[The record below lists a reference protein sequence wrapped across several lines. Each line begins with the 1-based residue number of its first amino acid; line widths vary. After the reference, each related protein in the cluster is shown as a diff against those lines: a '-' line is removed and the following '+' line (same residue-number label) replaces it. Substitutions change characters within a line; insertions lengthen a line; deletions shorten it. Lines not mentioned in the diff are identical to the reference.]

1 MTTQKKNITVFG
13 ATGKVGKELL
23 HFLSKAGIPTI
34 AVTRNKSKAEVLP
47 FIDWLEADL
56 ADKATLGKTM
66 ENSRAVFLAS
76 SVSKNFVTEQ
86 NNVIETAK
94 EQGVEH
100 LVKLS
105 SPGADKNSPNFISR
119 PNGEVEEL
127 LKASGVNWTILQPNS
142 FMQNWLGEFS
152 KTVQKERKIYE
163 ATGDGR
169 KPYIDTRD
177 IAEVAFAV
185 LTAPTNHRNKT
196 YLLTGG
202 EAINYYQ
209 VAEVIGKAIGEK
221 VDYISLTIDEAR
233 QRMVTKGMPPAMVDT
248 FLAIAEG
255 QRNGKAAFV
264 NNAVAE
270 LLSKPPRTIEDF
282 ANAYASSF
290 K

>member
-1 MTTQKKNITVFG
+1 MNNQKNITVFG

-23 HFLSKAGIPTI
+23 HFLSEAGIPTI
-34 AVTRNKSKAEVLP
+34 AVTRNKNKSEVLP
-47 FIDWLEADL
+47 FVDWIEADL
-56 ADKATLGKTM
+56 ADKTTLGKTM
-66 ENSRAVFLAS
+66 ENSKAVFLAS
-76 SVSKNFVTEQ
+76 SVSKNFATEQ

-94 EQGVEH
+94 EYGVQH

-127 LKASGVNWTILQPNS
+127 LKASGVEWTILQPNA

-152 KTVQKERKIYE
+152 QTIQKERKIYE
-163 ATGDGR
+163 ATGDGK

-177 IAEVAFAV
+177 IAKVAFTI
-185 LTAPTNHRNKT
+185 LTDPASHRNKT

-202 EAINYYQ
+202 EAVNYYQ
-209 VAEVIGKAIGEK
+209 VAEAISSVIGEK
-221 VDYISLTIDEAR
+221 VDYISLTADEAK
-233 QRMVTKGMPPAMVDT
+233 QRMEAKGIPPMLVNT

-255 QRNGKAAFV
+255 QRTGKAAFV
-264 NNAVAE
+264 NNTVAE
-270 LLSKPPRTIEDF
+270 LLNKQPGTVEDF
-282 ANAYASSF
+282 AKDYASSF